1 MVAHFLKKYRKMPQ
15 QVKASLWFVICG
27 FLQKGITFLTT
38 PIFARLLSPSEFGLY
53 NVFVSWQNI
62 ITVFASLNLASGV
75 YLRGQIKYEEDRDE
89 FTASLQ
95 SLYMVNFVIVFL
107 LYLAFSDF
115 WNRLFELPTEYICI
129 MFADILFQVSFHF
142 WSTRQRIQ
150 YKYRALVIFT
160 LINAILRPT
169 LGVVAILNCVDKV
182 TARVSTMLLV
192 DALVFGYFFL
202 LMFIKKG
209 KKVST
214 KYWRYALAYN
224 IPLVPHYL
232 SQIVLSQS
240 DRIMIKA
247 LTDAGFAGIYSLAY
261 SAATILTIV
270 NQSIL
275 NSYNPWMYQKIR
287 DKQYGNIGRVSYSLL
302 CIVGGLNLIL
312 IICAPEIIVIMA
324 PESYYKA
331 IWVIPPVA
339 MSTFFMFLYS
349 LFANFEF
356 YYEKTKIMMFA
367 SVVGAILNIILNY
380 LFIPKFGF
388 LAAGYTTLICYLCYC
403 LAHYILMKKILKKEL
418 PSESIYNMRI
428 IIGISIVFV
437 VMGAMFTLLYDYVY
451 IRYAIVGLVLIVSI
465 IKRKELT
472 FFIKNTLLLK
482 KEKNKRNTV

>member
-1 MVAHFLKKYRKMPQ
+1 MPQ

-38 PIFARLLSPSEFGLY
+38 PIFSRLLSTSEYGLY
-53 NVFVSWQNI
+53 NVFVAWQNI

-75 YLRGQIKYEEDRDE
+75 YLRGQIKYEEDRGE

-95 SLYMVNFVIVFL
+95 SLYMVNFVIVFSI
-107 LYLAFSDF
+107 YLAFSDF
-115 WNRLFELPTEYICI
+115 WNSLFELPTKYICI
-129 MFADILFQVSFHF
+129 IFADILFQVSFHF
-142 WSTRQRIQ
+142 LSARQRIQ
-150 YKYRALVIFT
+150 YKYRALVVFT
-160 LINAILRPT
+160 LVNAILRPT
-169 LGVVAILNCVDKV
+169 LGVVAILNCTDKV

-214 KYWRYALAYN
+214 KYWRYALEYN

-232 SQIVLSQS
+232 SQIVLNQS
-240 DRIMIKA
+240 DRIMIKS
-247 LTDAGFAGIYSLAY
+247 LTDSGFAGIYSLAY
-261 SAATILTIV
+261 SAAAIMTIV

-302 CIVGGLNLIL
+302 CIVGGLNLFL
-312 IICAPEIIVIMA
+312 IICAPEVILILA
-324 PESYYKA
+324 PESYHKA

-356 YYEKTKIMMFA
+356 YYEKTKFMMFA
-367 SVVGAILNIILNY
+367 SVAGAILNIILNY
-380 LFIPKFGF
+380 IFIPKFGF

-403 LAHYILMKKILKKEL
+403 IAHYILMKKILKKEL

-428 IIGISIVFV
+428 IMGISIVFIV
-437 VMGAMFTLLYDYVY
+437 VGAVFMLLYDYVC
-451 IRYAIVGLVLIVSI
+451 IRYVIVGIILIVGI

-472 FFIKNTLLLK
+472 SLIKNTLSLK
-482 KEKNKRNTV
+482 KEKNKA